1 VRAVLCKE
9 LTGPEALVVEELPS
23 PPLGPGQVRILVH
36 AAGVNFG
43 DTLVV
48 AGKYQERPELP
59 FTPGMELAGVV
70 AEAADGVA
78 GLAPGTRVLA
88 TPGVGAFAD
97 EAVIDAAS
105 VLPIPDSI
113 GMVAAAGFPVA
124 YGTSHFAL
132 DHRAHLEAGEV
143 LLVLGA
149 SGGVGLTAVE
159 IGKAMGA
166 TVIAAASSA
175 DKLEVARAQG
185 ADHLIDTTREDLRE
199 RVKALTG
206 GADVIYDPVGG
217 DLFAQALRC
226 IKVEGRILVIGFASG
241 TIPQV
246 AANYLLLK
254 NASAVGVFWGGYRKR
269 HPEVIRRGLETLL
282 AWHAEGKLKPHS
294 SHQLPLEGAAEAMN
308 LILARKSIGKV
319 VLTMGRG

>member
-1 VRAVLCKE
+1 MG
-9 LTGPEALVVEELPS
+9 GPGALVVDEVPS
-23 PPLGPGQVRILVH
+23 PPLGPGQVRIDVH

-70 AEAADGVA
+70 AETADGVA

-97 EAVIDAAS
+97 EAVVDAAS
-105 VLPIPDSI
+105 VLPIPD
-113 GMVAAAGFPVA
+113 GMDMVAAASFPVA
-124 YGTSHFAL
+124 YGTSLFAL
-132 DHRAHLEAGEV
+132 DHRGRLQAGEV

-159 IGKAMGA
+159 VGKAMGA

-175 DKLEVARAQG
+175 EKLEVARAQG
-185 ADHLIDTTREDLRE
+185 ADHLIDASGEDLRE
-199 RVKALTG
+199 AVKALTG

-217 DLFAQALRC
+217 DLFAKALRC
-226 IKVEGRILVIGFASG
+226 INVEGRILVIGFASG

-254 NASAVGVFWGGYRKR
+254 NASAVGVFWGGYRKI

-282 AWHAEGKLKPHS
+282 AWHAEGRLKPHT
-294 SHQLPLEGAAEAMN
+294 SHRLPLENVAEAMD
-308 LILARKSIGKV
+308 LILARKSTGKV